1 MFQIV
6 VRCTDI
12 VAKKLGVSQVVTK
25 KVLVVILSLPDPVD
39 SWSPLTVQKHA
50 ADGAAAETKVLNKA

>member
-39 SWSPLTVQKHA
+39 SWSP
-50 ADGAAAETKVLNKA
+50 